1 MSIDLRQELVILG
14 GDNLETCVIIPA
26 VFAVEGVYEMTDLL
40 NNEVFAKSFWV
51 GVDVKHLVFLS

>member
-1 MSIDLRQELVILG
+1 MPTDLRQELVIFG
-14 GDNLETCVIIPA
+14 GDNLETCVIVPTI
-26 VFAVEGVYEMTDLL
+26 FAVEGVDEMTDLL